1 MPPERVTAN
10 WLSAPTPD
18 GVIDAEVTDASP
30 DDAKVSV
37 YDEVVR
43 PANVRLAKVEE
54 PDTAATPDE
63 AWAPPNVPPDAV
75 TVTVAV
81 DVVAFP
87 YASTTITT
95 GCVDSAAP
103 DAAGTGC
110 VPTVNLL
117 AVSATTVT
125 VRRSETDD
133 EIESSV
139 TDTVVDAAL

>member
-18 GVIDAEVTDASP
+18 GVIDAEVTDVSP

-43 PANVRLAKVEE
+43 PANVRFVNVAV
-54 PDTAATPDE
+54 PATAATPDV
-63 AWAPPNVPPDAV
+63 ASVSPNVPPDAV

-95 GCVDSAAP
+95 GCVDSAEP

-110 VPTVNLL
+110 VPTVNLF

-125 VRRSETDD
+125 IKRSETDD
-133 EIESSV
+133 EIEPSV
-139 TDTVVDAAL
+139 TDTVVDSAL